1 MDRGDEKRF
10 EGELR
15 VRDRD
20 LVREEERL
28 FDKDR
33 MRVVRENLERVDGIL
48 EGDFL
53 TDERTDRVAL
63 AEGELVKDRLLG
75 TDKDFWEAPERE
87 G

>member
-63 AEGELVKDRLLG
+63 A
-75 TDKDFWEAPERE
+75 
-87 G
+87 